1 MPYEVNSAKKY
12 AYPLNKIYESA
23 YLSIVAMG
31 GKVTRNDVKN
41 GRLQG
46 QMDKKLYGKILGDRS
61 LLDITLTEADGETN
75 MAVLGYP
82 LNAINQKLMFGA
94 RPGVVQ
100 TVLAAFFEEV
110 DKRLAQNSEKTET

>member
-1 MPYEVNSAKKY
+1 MPYDVNSAKTY
-12 AYPLNKIYESA
+12 AYPLKKVYESA

-31 GKVTRNDVKN
+31 GKVIKNDVAN

-61 LLDITLTEADGETN
+61 LLDITLTEAEGETN
-75 MAVLGYP
+75 MAILAYP
-82 LNAINQKLMFGA
+82 LNAVNQKLMFGA

-100 TVLAAFFEEV
+100 TVVAAFYNEV
-110 DKRLAQNSEKTET
+110 EKRLAPAGENT

>member
-1 MPYEVNSAKKY
+1 MPYDINGAKKY
-12 AYPLNKIYESA
+12 AVPLKKVYECA
-23 YLSIVAMG
+23 YLSIIAMG
-31 GKVTRNDVKN
+31 GKVIQHDVEK

-75 MAVLGYP
+75 MAILAYP

-100 TVLAAFFEEV
+100 MVLAAFYNEV
-110 DKRLAQNSEKTET
+110 EKRLA

>member
-1 MPYEVNSAKKY
+1 MPYEVNTVKKY
-12 AYPLNKIYESA
+12 PHPLKKVYESA
-23 YLSIVAMG
+23 YLSIGAMG
-31 GKVTRNDVKN
+31 GKVVLHEVAK

-61 LLDITLTEADGETN
+61 LLDITLTEADGETQ
-75 MAVLGYP
+75 MAILAYP

-100 TVLAAFFEEV
+100 TVLAAFHQEV
-110 DKRLAQNSEKTET
+110 EKRLAQAENKS

>member
-12 AYPLNKIYESA
+12 AYPLKKVFESA

-31 GKVTRNDVKN
+31 GKVSQHDMAN
-41 GRLQG
+41 GWLEG

-61 LLDITLTEADGETN
+61 LLQITLTEVNNETN
-75 MAVLGYP
+75 MTILAYP
-82 LNAINQKLMFGA
+82 LNAVGQKLMFGA
-94 RPGVVQ
+94 RKGVVQ

-110 DKRLAQNSEKTET
+110 DKRLAQNTEKA

>member
-1 MPYEVNSAKKY
+1 MPYDVNSSKTYTHPLKKV
-12 AYPLNKIYESA
+12 YECA
-23 YLSIVAMG
+23 YLSIGALG
-31 GKVTRNDVKN
+31 GKVTLHNVEA

-61 LLDITLTEADGETN
+61 LLDITLTEADGETR
-75 MAVLGYP
+75 MAILAYP

-100 TVLAAFFEEV
+100 TVLAAFYEEV
-110 DKRLAQNSEKTET
+110 EKRLAENK

>member
-12 AYPLNKIYESA
+12 AYPLKKIYECA

-31 GKVTRNDVKN
+31 GKVIRHDVTG

-46 QMDKKLYGKILGDRS
+46 QMDKKLHGKILGDRS
-61 LLDITLTEADGETN
+61 LLDITMTEADGETN
-75 MAVLGYP
+75 LVILAYP

-100 TVLAAFFEEV
+100 TVVAAFYEEV
-110 DKRLAQNSEKTET
+110 EKRLAQNDSQA

>member
-1 MPYEVNSAKKY
+1 MPYEVNSTKKY
-12 AYPLNKIYESA
+12 AYPLKKVYECA
-23 YLSIVAMG
+23 YLSIAALG
-31 GKVTRNDVKN
+31 GKVTRHDAAG

-61 LLDITLTEADGETN
+61 QLDITLTEADGETQ
-75 MAVLGYP
+75 MAILAYP

-100 TVLAAFFEEV
+100 TVLAAFHEEV
-110 DKRLAQNSEKTET
+110 EKRLAQNDSKT